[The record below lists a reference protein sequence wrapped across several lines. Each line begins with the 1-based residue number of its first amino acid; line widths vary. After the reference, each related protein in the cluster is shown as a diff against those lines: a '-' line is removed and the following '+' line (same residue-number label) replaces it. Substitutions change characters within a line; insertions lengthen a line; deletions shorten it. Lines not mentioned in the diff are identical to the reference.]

1 MPSFRGVELSI
12 VAGSE
17 AKKLPEYPHPDGSSV
32 RLMRVGPGLDDL
44 RNRGRTSP
52 PSSDADPTRQ
62 KKVNPRV
69 SVYVPSG
76 SGEQF
81 WLRYNVSQSSPP
93 SKFVFFKMFMNGQHT
108 VSWGIDTSKCS
119 SGNVTR
125 TLYEPGDR
133 WADKNGGAGLG
144 MFVGIE
150 TRYFHFMPGLDKQ
163 SVAEDGGLIEVHVFR
178 CRGRKRIAVTLDP
191 YPQRNQERYG
201 IASPSGGL
209 VDNPEDATYY
219 EYHLDDA
226 KDTPYATFC
235 FHYRSMKHLE
245 QLNLVPQQEARLRS
259 TPMDTRD
266 TPIACSQDV
275 HDVNGVSSP
284 SARQFAFG
292 VESLDTRVFDNDIK
306 TISVAV
312 SEPSETPKFEEY
324 FLKSPPELSPA
335 RQARA
340 PTHDSQ
346 KDNGD
351 KFAAEILQRPLP
363 ELPKTHSRQTSK
375 ESLRSNCPSLTPSLK
390 QYVESEEFENEEISV
405 GTAQPL
411 LIPSES
417 MQALELDNT
426 DTREPEGDSFS
437 DYAASPTSSEAS
449 MSPELPSPDGYF
461 PTTGS
466 VLERHL
472 NQFDSPIAQSSPKA
486 RARLPISKSE
496 GTLVGDKE
504 TSKLRLTE
512 AEWLRHTPSP
522 MRRRSKESGCM
533 WSPRL
538 ENRPGDPSLEELPEA
553 EEGRGR
559 SLKCSNKSVDFA
571 GKKVNYVNEVP
582 VGNWI

>member
-44 RNRGRTSP
+44 RNRGCTSP
-52 PSSDADPTRQ
+52 SCSDGDPTRQ

-69 SVYVPSG
+69 SVY
-76 SGEQF
+76 F
-81 WLRYNVSQSSPP
+81 WLRYNVNHSSPP
-93 SKFVFFKMFMNGQHT
+93 SKFVFFKMFMNGHHT
-108 VSWGIDTSKCS
+108 VSWGIDTSRCS
-119 SGNVTR
+119 LGNVTR
-125 TLYEPGDR
+125 TLYEPGNR
-133 WADKNGGAGLG
+133 WADKNGCSGLG
-144 MFVGIE
+144 ALVGIE
-150 TRYFHFMPGLDKQ
+150 SRYFHFMPGLDKQ

-178 CRGRKRIAVTLDP
+178 CRGRKRIAITLDP

-226 KDTPYATFC
+226 KDAPYATFC
-235 FHYRSMKHLE
+235 FHYRSMRHLE
-245 QLNLVPQQEARLRS
+245 QLNLVPHHESKLRS
-259 TPMDTRD
+259 RPMDARD
-266 TPIACSQDV
+266 TAVSCSQDT
-275 HDVNGVSSP
+275 HDLKDSSP
-284 SARQFAFG
+284 SPRQFAFG
-292 VESLDTRVFDNDIK
+292 VESLDTQIFDNDVE
-306 TISVAV
+306 TFSVAA
-312 SEPSETPKFEEY
+312 SEPPDDPGLEEY
-324 FLKSPPELSPA
+324 FLKSPPELSPT
-335 RQARA
+335 RQSLA
-340 PTHDSQ
+340 PTHDHQ
-346 KDNGD
+346 RALRD
-351 KFAAEILQRPLP
+351 KFAADILQRPLP
-363 ELPKTHSRQTSK
+363 ELPKSHSRQTSK

-390 QYVESEEFENEEISV
+390 LYVESEEFENEEIKVS
-405 GTAQPL
+405 TAHPL
-411 LIPSES
+411 FIPSES
-417 MQALELDNT
+417 MQALELDGM

-437 DYAASPTSSEAS
+437 DYAASPTPSDISL
-449 MSPELPSPDGYF
+449 SPELPSPEGYI

-486 RARLPISKSE
+486 KARLPVSKSE

-504 TSKLRLTE
+504 TSTLQLTE

-522 MRRRSKESGCM
+522 TRRRSKMFGRQ

-538 ENRPGDPSLEELPEA
+538 EKRPGDSSLTELVEA
-553 EEGRGR
+553 EEGDGQNVERPDKNLTR
-559 SLKCSNKSVDFA
+559 DDFSGA
-571 GKKVNYVNEVP
+571 KVKYVNEVP